1 MVYIQSGN
9 KRGKGVPC
17 VSSQEAKE
25 GLEGVTSHHPTDPK
39 EIVDCKPVQSD
50 LEGIQMDTIDS
61 HLQNIERELRP
72 RELTREEVLEI
83 MYGPLDLSKVKLS
96 RGTLRS
102 YEKKIKRKNKN
113 IPKGSKHYNTRR
125 LKLRI
130 ENYQRHAEL
139 EKLQSNYRQTLW
151 GRYVFRRKKAK
162 ENGSE
167 FKLTWEEF
175 YAIHTNLGIRP
186 GTDLEWWKFLGSDK
200 RYSLQMARLAK
211 KGAWE
216 VNNIEFRYKDVHLA
230 FAKDLISALPEPNE
244 NSGV

>member
-1 MVYIQSGN
+1 MVYIQRDN
-9 KRGKGVPC
+9 KGELREC
-17 VSSQEAKE
+17 SVSPQEAKE

-50 LEGIQMDTIDS
+50 LKGIQMDTIDS
-61 HLQNIERELRP
+61 RLQNIERELRP

-125 LKLRI
+125 LKIRI

-139 EKLQSNYRQTLW
+139 KRLQSNYRQTLW

-175 YAIHTNLGIRP
+175 YTIHTNLGIRP

-200 RYSLQMARLAK
+200 RYSLQMSRIDK
-211 KGAWE
+211 KIGWE
-216 VNNIEFRYKDVHLA
+216 VNNIEFKYRGAHVA
-230 FAKDLISALPEPNE
+230 FARDLVEPNLTE
-244 NSGV
+244 AV

>member
-1 MVYIQSGN
+1 
-9 KRGKGVPC
+9 
-17 VSSQEAKE
+17 
-25 GLEGVTSHHPTDPK
+25 
-39 EIVDCKPVQSD
+39 
-50 LEGIQMDTIDS
+50 MDTIDS
-61 HLQNIERELRP
+61 HLRNIERELRP

-96 RGTLRS
+96 RGTLRD
-102 YEKKIKRKNKN
+102 YERKIKRKNKN

-162 ENGSE
+162 EKGNE
-167 FKLTWEEF
+167 FKLTWKEF
-175 YAIHTNLGIRP
+175 YTIHTNLGIRP

-200 RYSLQMARLAK
+200 RHSLQMSRLDKA
-211 KGAWE
+211 GDWE
-216 VNNIEFRYKDVHLA
+216 IDNIEFRFKEEHLA
-230 FAKDLISALPEPNE
+230 FASHLLNQT
-244 NSGV
+244 